1 MPLIRIVLIERLII
15 GASSRFV
22 VHGVMTEICEGSSV
36 IQIGVIGVGL
46 TVDGYWFLVAKR
58 SCQRV
63 IMQLGQD
70 LFFKLIFFFK
80 ALLYFFPFA
89 LDSNILFL

>member
-22 VHGVMTEICEGSSV
+22 VHGVMTEICESSSV
-36 IQIGVIGVGL
+36 IQIGMIGVGL
-46 TVDGYWFLVAKR
+46 TVDGYWFLITKR

-63 IMQLGQD
+63 MMQD
-70 LFFKLIFFFK
+70 LFFKLMLFFK